1 MADRKKNFDD
11 DALRRHLEQQ
21 REQEQNGDKSSPSL
35 VSLVEGDSNTVFK
48 PITFFSIIGTI
59 IIAIVTSVTQVV
71 NFNNSF
77 QEMEENI
84 RSNTASVSDI
94 SEQIN
99 IVKRDLRTQIINSN
113 DANTNLVDEL
123 VERLTDLED
132 KVNNELR
139 FTTSSIENR
148 TIQINEDIVELK
160 DNIRD
165 VNARIRA
172 EELDIKEVESQ
183 LRILEIRY
191 EQLSKE

>member
-21 REQEQNGDKSSPSL
+21 REHEQNGDKSSPSL

-77 QEMEENI
+77 QEMEDNI
-84 RSNTASVSDI
+84 TANTESISDI

-113 DANTNLVDEL
+113 DANTNLVDEI
-123 VERLTDLED
+123 VERLTELEN
-132 KVNNELR
+132 KVNNDLR
-139 FTTSSIENR
+139 YTTRDIENR
-148 TIQINEDIVELK
+148 TIQINEDIVELQ